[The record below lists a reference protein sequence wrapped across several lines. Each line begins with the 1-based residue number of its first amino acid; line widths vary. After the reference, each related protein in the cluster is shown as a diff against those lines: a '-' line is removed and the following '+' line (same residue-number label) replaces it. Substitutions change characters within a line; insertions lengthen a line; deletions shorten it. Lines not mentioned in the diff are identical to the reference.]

1 MPAII
6 HKEKTRFDKPFSS
19 MNYFDKPQYYKLIIP
34 ITEIKTFNA
43 SL

>member
-1 MPAII
+1 MLTII